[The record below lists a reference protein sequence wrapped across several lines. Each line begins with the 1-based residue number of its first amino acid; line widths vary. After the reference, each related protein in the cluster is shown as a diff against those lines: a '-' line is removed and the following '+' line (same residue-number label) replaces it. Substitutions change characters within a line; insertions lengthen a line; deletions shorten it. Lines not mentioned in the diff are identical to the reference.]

1 MYQKLI
7 ISYLRKKTMARQ
19 ARKINFKTAFG
30 KDLLLEG
37 NSFALELSQNYS
49 ERFSIFADRAR
60 KLYQKLVVKYPNDS
74 KFTQDIFKDYKKNGE
89 FTLPSNELN
98 FIIEL
103 AINTADLKQD
113 LWQLFIGKMY
123 EWRLPISKVK
133 ELAKL
138 KDREKLKEFLA
149 REDKPVGKQIDAILP
164 KKLPKSIGIDQTLS
178 EHHYNL
184 ISKKLNLDES
194 KQLLLQ
200 STVKE
205 VAEGEK
211 NLTTN
216 HLIKALAKLTK
227 GDPSFAQN
235 LLKISGN
242 SVTKILN
249 KAAKTAYEYEKD
261 LFAQA
266 EKNELLENRTEEL
279 QQENKE
285 VKSRLDDME
294 KNLAEILELKKQL
307 EKETLLNA
315 AA

>member
-1 MYQKLI
+1 
-7 ISYLRKKTMARQ
+7 MARQ
-19 ARKINFKTAFG
+19 ARKINFRTAFG

-60 KLYQKLVVKYPNDS
+60 KLYQKLVAKYPNDS
-74 KFTQDIFKDYKKNGE
+74 KFTQDIFKDYKKNGG
-89 FTLPSNELN
+89 FTLPSSELN

-103 AINTADLKQD
+103 AISTADLKED
-113 LWQLFIGKMY
+113 LWQLFTGKMY
-123 EWRLPISKVK
+123 EWRLPVSKVK

-164 KKLPKSIGIDQTLS
+164 KKLPSSIGIDQILS

-184 ISKKLNLDES
+184 INKKLNLDES
-194 KQLLLQ
+194 KQLLLK
-200 STVKE
+200 SSVKE
-205 VAEGEK
+205 VAEGDK
-211 NLTTN
+211 NLNTN
-216 HLIKALAKLTK
+216 HLIKALVKLTK

-242 SVTKILN
+242 SVRKILN
-249 KAAKTAYEYEKD
+249 KSAKRAYEYEKD

-285 VKSRLDDME
+285 VKNRLDDME